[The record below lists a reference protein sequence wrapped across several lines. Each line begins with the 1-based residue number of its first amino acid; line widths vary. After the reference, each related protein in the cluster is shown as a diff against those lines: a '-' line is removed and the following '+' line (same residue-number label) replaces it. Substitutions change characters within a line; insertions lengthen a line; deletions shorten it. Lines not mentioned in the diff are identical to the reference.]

1 MYVSALGKGVLII
14 NSQRVA
20 IDLLE
25 KRSNIYS
32 DRPRYI
38 SAGDYLT
45 QNMMFSF
52 MPYGDL
58 YAIDTLSFTCADLS

>member
-1 MYVSALGKGVLII
+1 MYVSALGRGIIII
-14 NSQRVA
+14 NSHRVA

-32 DRPRYI
+32 DRPTYI
-38 SAGDYLT
+38 SCGDYLT
-45 QNMMFSF
+45 QNMMFTF
-52 MPYGDL
+52 MPYGEL

>member
-1 MYVSALGKGVLII
+1 MYVSALGQGVLII

-20 IDLLE
+20 VDLLE

-38 SAGDYLT
+38 SAGEFFTKNLVFT
-45 QNMMFSF
+45 L